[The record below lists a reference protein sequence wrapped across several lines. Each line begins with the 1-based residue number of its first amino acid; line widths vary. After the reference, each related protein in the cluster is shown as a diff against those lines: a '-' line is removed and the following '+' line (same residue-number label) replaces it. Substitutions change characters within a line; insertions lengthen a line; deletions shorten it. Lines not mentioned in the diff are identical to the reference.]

1 MLREKVDVDAL
12 VWALTPSPGR
22 GIAPRV
28 AVLTPEVTGVVGA
41 NNMVECTFQGPGGP
55 RIRDLAILPVDV
67 HPGPM
72 GHVQDGAEVGQNL
85 CTSGTWVGVKEAG
98 RGNGGCGIP

>member
-12 VWALTPSPGR
+12 AWALTPSPGR
-22 GIAPRV
+22 DIAPRV

-41 NNMVECTFQGPGGP
+41 NNMVECTFQGPGGDA
-55 RIRDLAILPVDV
+55 RV
-67 HPGPM
+67 PGPGSM
-72 GHVQDGAEVGQNL
+72 GHVQDGPEVGQNL

-98 RGNGGCGIP
+98 RGNGGCLLYTSPSPRD